1 MSSVWKY
8 PQASPRKQE
17 LLWMNI
23 LWSTHDQFCECQ
35 DPVLHLMILIN
46 RDSSARKP
54 TSDIKNI
61 KCLLTGET
69 TTKEDTKPEDFDDLD
84 IEDGELE
91 KLFAED
97 GGEGT
102 STENDSR

>member
-8 PQASPRKQE
+8 PTSSPRKQE

-23 LWSTHDQFCECQ
+23 FYSTHDQFCECD
-35 DPVLHLMILIN
+35 DPVLHFMVLVN
-46 RDSSARKP
+46 RDSNTKKP

-61 KCLLTGET
+61 KCLLTGKIT
-69 TTKEDTKPEDFDDLD
+69 TEEDTKPEDLDDLD

-97 GGEGT
+97 VGEGT
-102 STENDSR
+102 STENDTR